1 MDGTIDGE
9 PLCAL
14 DGELL
19 GPLDGAIDGAL
30 LAIVGSLDGEVDG
43 EDDVSAGSV
52 STGALLGELDGA
64 DDGLGEGTIDCDGL
78 DDIVGFIDH
87 SAHFLDFFLDFL
99 VSLHSSLS
107 LLLRLRSDVNNKSS
121 CWLFCLSRD
130 PTLTPRNRVAD
141 IPCCKHNSTDIQR
154 RTCSFVSIVMM
165 KAVCGCRRK

>member
-1 MDGTIDGE
+1 M
-9 PLCAL
+9 

-19 GPLDGAIDGAL
+19 GPLDGTIDGAL
-30 LAIVGSLDGEVDG
+30 LAIDGALDGEVDG